1 MRYELPMPAT
11 EQPSILICDDSIE
24 EIRVLVAMLRNAR
37 YRLIIATNGQEAVNR
52 AGLLKPDLIL
62 MDIRMPGMD
71 GFTACRLLKAHA
83 DTKGIPL
90 IFLTAANDSTDRL
103 TGLRLG
109 AVDYVVK
116 PACEEEVLLRIAI
129 HIKSGERESTP
140 QFEPQG
146 HTRHTSAIVQACIRI
161 LEEDLSLSPSTQDL
175 ARRLGCTRKYLTGAF
190 REVFNSTVYEWLRER
205 RMQEARRMLVET
217 NIPVQDVSEYLGF
230 SSGSNFTTAFRTK
243 FGMPP
248 REFRKS
254 SRPELVSA
262 DDSQS
267 GPDT

>member
-1 MRYELPMPAT
+1 MRYELPMTANV
-11 EQPSILICDDSIE
+11 QPSILICDDSIE

-71 GFTACRLLKAHA
+71 GFTACRLLKAHV
-83 DTKGIPL
+83 DTKDIPL

-109 AVDYVVK
+109 AVDYIVK

-129 HIKSGERESTP
+129 HIKGSKREDPTH
-140 QFEPQG
+140 FEPQG
-146 HTRHTSAIVQACIRI
+146 HMRHTSAIVQACIRI
-161 LEEDLSLSPSTQDL
+161 LEEDLSQSPSTQDL
-175 ARRLGCTRKYLTGAF
+175 AKRLGCTRKFLTSAF
-190 REVFNSTVYEWLRER
+190 KEVFDSTVYEWLRER
-205 RMQEARRMLVET
+205 RMHEARRMLVET
-217 NIPVQDVSEYLGF
+217 NIPVQDISEYLGF
-230 SSGSNFTTAFRTK
+230 SSGSNFTTAFRSR

-248 REFRKS
+248 REFRKT
-254 SRPELVSA
+254 SRPDLVGEDDNLAEL
-262 DDSQS
+262 
-267 GPDT
+267 DT